1 MNGSE
6 RTPLRRAIK
15 WLDNFWYHQKW
26 IVIIVAFF
34 AVTITICTVQMVTKV
49 DDDVCILYAGPCEFS
64 PNQTREI
71 QSAFRSVME
80 DYNGDGEKQVEFVN
94 LLLMT
99 DEQLEEAI
107 AAAQADGNVLLY
119 NQQTINENK
128 NKYTTQIF
136 AGQTSICL
144 LDPNWYGNVRDSG
157 GFAKLSDVLG
167 YTPENAVDEYAVRLV
182 DTPFAQAFS
191 ALTLYPE
198 DTLLCLRLKS
208 TVTIFKSEKKQDAWY
223 ESQCKM
229 FRSIMGFTLP
239 ESGTLQE
246 REEETSIEAEA

>member
-128 NKYTTQIF
+128 NK
-136 AGQTSICL
+136 
-144 LDPNWYGNVRDSG
+144 
-157 GFAKLSDVLG
+157 
-167 YTPENAVDEYAVRLV
+167 
-182 DTPFAQAFS
+182 
-191 ALTLYPE
+191 
-198 DTLLCLRLKS
+198 
-208 TVTIFKSEKKQDAWY
+208 
-223 ESQCKM
+223 
-229 FRSIMGFTLP
+229 
-239 ESGTLQE
+239 
-246 REEETSIEAEA
+246 